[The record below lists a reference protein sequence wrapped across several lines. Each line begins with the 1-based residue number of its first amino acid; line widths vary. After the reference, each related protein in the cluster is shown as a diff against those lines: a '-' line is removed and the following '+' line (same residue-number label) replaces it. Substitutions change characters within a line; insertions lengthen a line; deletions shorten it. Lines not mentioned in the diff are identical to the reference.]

1 MATQKGGTLFSPLI
15 VRLFAVAIFLFGA
28 VLGAFHIPQYTNAYL
43 GKIAPFIQIP
53 ASFFPFRLGLDIR
66 GGTHLVYQADLVNVP
81 AGDKSVS
88 MEALRDVI
96 ERRVNLFGVAE
107 PVVQI
112 ERAGEDRR
120 LIVELAGISDVNQ
133 AIRMIGETP
142 FLEFKSERPKDEADA
157 IIAASMVGEQPDLSA
172 DSLCG
177 ALDFETLL
185 FFMMQF
191 GEDPCFVPTG
201 LTGKH
206 LASARVDFQGSGG
219 VALNPS
225 IALELTDEGS
235 KLFAEITK
243 ENVGK
248 RLAVYLDGA
257 PISAPVVQEE
267 ITGGKAQITGNFT
280 PEGAKALVGRF
291 NAGALPVPITL
302 ISQQTVGP
310 SLGKESLDRSIIAGL
325 YGFLAVMIF
334 MILWYRIPGVIAV
347 LALLFYVSLVL
358 LAFRMIPVT
367 LTVAGIAGFILSIGM
382 AVDANVLIFERL
394 KEELRSGKTLRE
406 GLEEGFRRAWSSIRD
421 SNITSLITCAIL
433 YWFGSSIIQGFALT
447 LAIGILAS
455 MLSAVWVTRIFLRAI
470 AGTRLDNKKFFFL
483 SGLSRLR

>member
-1 MATQKGGTLFSPLI
+1 MATPKGGTLFSPLI

-28 VLGAFHIPQYTNAYL
+28 ALGAFHVPQYTNAYL
-43 GKIAPFIQIP
+43 GKIAPFLQIP
-53 ASFFPFRLGLDIR
+53 ASFFPFRFGLDIR
-66 GGTHLVYQADLVNVP
+66 GGTHLVYQADLANIP
-81 AGDKSVS
+81 AGEKSAS
-88 MEALRDVI
+88 MESLRDVI

-112 ERAGEDRR
+112 ERAGDDRR

-142 FLEFKSERPKDEADA
+142 FLEFKRERPKDEADA
-157 IIAASMVGEQPDLSA
+157 IVAASIAGEQPDLSA

-177 ALDFETLL
+177 ALDFQMLL
-185 FFMMQF
+185 LFMMQF
-191 GEDPCFVPTG
+191 GEDPCFASTG

-206 LASARVDFQGSGG
+206 LKAARVDFQGSGG

-225 IALELTDEGS
+225 IALELTDEGAKIFS
-235 KLFAEITK
+235 EITK

-280 PEGAKALVGRF
+280 PDAAKALVGRF

-310 SLGKESLDRSIIAGL
+310 SLGKESLDRSLVAGL
-325 YGFLAVMIF
+325 YGFLAVTLF

-394 KEELRSGKTLRE
+394 KEELKNGKTLRE

-433 YWFGSSIIQGFALT
+433 YWFGSSIVQGFALT

-470 AGTRLDNKKFFFL
+470 SGIGFDSKRFFFL
-483 SGLSRLR
+483 SGFSKS

>member
-1 MATQKGGTLFSPLI
+1 MATQKSGTLFSPLI

-28 VLGAFHIPQYTNAYL
+28 LLGAFHVPQYTNAYL
-43 GKIAPFIQIP
+43 GKIAPFLQIP
-53 ASFFPFRLGLDIR
+53 ASFFPFRFGLDIR
-66 GGTHLVYQADLVNVP
+66 GGTHLVYQADLANIP
-81 AGDKSVS
+81 AAGKSAS
-88 MEALRDVI
+88 MESLRDVI

-112 ERAGEDRR
+112 ERTGEDRR
-120 LIVELAGISDVNQ
+120 LIVELAGISDVHQ

-142 FLEFKSERPKDEADA
+142 FLEFKSERPQDEADA
-157 IIAASMVGEQPDLSA
+157 IIRASIKEEEVILTA

-185 FFMMQF
+185 LFMMQF
-191 GEDPCFVPTG
+191 GEDPCFVSTG

-225 IALELTDEGS
+225 IALELTDEGA
-235 KLFAEITK
+235 KLFSEITK
-243 ENVGK
+243 QNVGK

-280 PEGAKALVGRF
+280 PDAAKALVGRF

-310 SLGKESLDRSIIAGL
+310 SLGRESLDRSLVAGL
-325 YGFLAVMIF
+325 YGFLAVTIF

-347 LALLFYVSLVL
+347 FALLFYLSLVL
-358 LAFRMIPVT
+358 FVFRMIPVT

-382 AVDANVLIFERL
+382 AVDANILIFERL
-394 KEELRSGKTLRE
+394 KEELRGGKTLRE
-406 GLEEGFRRAWSSIRD
+406 GLDEGFRRAWSSIRD

-433 YWFGSSIIQGFALT
+433 YWFGSSVVQGFALT

-455 MLSAVWVTRIFLRAI
+455 MLSAVWVTRLFLFSLVGTPVERMRIF
-470 AGTRLDNKKFFFL
+470 FM
-483 SGLSRLR
+483 SGFNRS

>member
-1 MATQKGGTLFSPLI
+1 MATQKSGTLFSPFI

-28 VLGAFHIPQYTNAYL
+28 ALGAFHIPQYTNVYL
-43 GKIAPFIQIP
+43 EKIAPFLQIP
-53 ASFFPFRLGLDIR
+53 ASFFPFRFGLDIR
-66 GGTHLVYQADLVNVP
+66 GGTHLVYQADLANIP
-81 AGDKSVS
+81 TGEKSAS
-88 MEALRDVI
+88 MESLRDVI

-112 ERAGEDRR
+112 ERAGDQRR
-120 LIVELAGISDVNQ
+120 LIVELAGISDVSQ

-142 FLEFKSERPKDEADA
+142 FLEFKSERSAEEADA
-157 IIAASMVGEQPDLSA
+157 IIAASMKGEEVVLTA
-172 DSLCG
+172 DSFCG
-177 ALDFETLL
+177 ALDFQTLL
-185 FFMMQF
+185 LFMMQF
-191 GEDPCFVPTG
+191 GEDPCFVSTG

-219 VALNPS
+219 IALNPS
-225 IALELTDEGS
+225 ISLELTDEGAKIFS
-235 KLFAEITK
+235 EITK

-248 RLAVYLDGA
+248 RLAGYLDGA

-310 SLGKESLDRSIIAGL
+310 SLGKESLDRSLVAGL
-325 YGFLAVMIF
+325 YGFLAVTIF
-334 MILWYRIPGVIAV
+334 MVLWYRIPGAIAV

-358 LAFRMIPVT
+358 VVFRMIPVT

-394 KEELRSGKTLRE
+394 KEELKNGKTLRE

-455 MLSAVWVTRIFLRAI
+455 MLSAVWVTRLFLFSL
-470 AGTRLDNKKFFFL
+470 AGTPVARVRTFFM
-483 SGLSRLR
+483 SGFSKG

>member
-1 MATQKGGTLFSPLI
+1 MATPKGGTLFNPLI

-28 VLGAFHIPQYTNAYL
+28 ALGAFHVPQYTNAYL
-43 GKIAPFIQIP
+43 GKIAPFLQIP
-53 ASFFPFRLGLDIR
+53 ASFFQFRFGLDIR
-66 GGTHLVYQADLVNVP
+66 GGTHLVYQADLASIP
-81 AGDKSVS
+81 AGDKNAS
-88 MEALRDVI
+88 MESLRDVI

-112 ERAGEDRR
+112 ERAGDDRR

-142 FLEFKSERPKDEADA
+142 FLEFKRERPKDEADA
-157 IIAASMVGEQPDLSA
+157 IVAASIAGEQPDLSA

-177 ALDFETLL
+177 ALDFQMLL
-185 FFMMQF
+185 LFMMQF
-191 GEDPCFVPTG
+191 GEDPCFASTG

-206 LASARVDFQGSGG
+206 LKAARVDFQGSGG

-225 IALELTDEGS
+225 IALELTDEGAKIFS
-235 KLFAEITK
+235 EITK

-280 PEGAKALVGRF
+280 PDAAKALVGRF

-310 SLGKESLDRSIIAGL
+310 SLGKESLDRSLVAGL
-325 YGFLAVMIF
+325 YGFLAVTLF

-358 LAFRMIPVT
+358 LAFRMMPVT

-447 LAIGILAS
+447 LTIGILAS
-455 MLSAVWVTRIFLRAI
+455 MLSAVWVTRLFLFSL
-470 AGTRLDNKKFFFL
+470 AGTPVARVRTFFMRGF
-483 SGLSRLR
+483 SKG

>member
-1 MATQKGGTLFSPLI
+1 MATPKSGTLFSPPM

-28 VLGAFHIPQYTNAYL
+28 ILGVFHIPQYINPYL
-43 GKIAPFIQIP
+43 GKIAPFLQMP
-53 ASFFPFRLGLDIR
+53 TSFLPFRLGLDIR
-66 GGTHLVYQADLVNVP
+66 GGTHLVYQADLASVP
-81 AGDKSVS
+81 AADKSAS
-88 MEALRDVI
+88 MDSLRDVI

-112 ERAGEDRR
+112 ERSGEERR

-142 FLEFKSERPKDEADA
+142 FLEFKSERTPEDADA
-157 IIAASMVGEQPDLSA
+157 IISASTKGEEASITA

-185 FFMMQF
+185 LFMMQS
-191 GEDPCFVPTG
+191 GEDPCFVSTG

-206 LASARVDFQGSGG
+206 LESARVDFQGSGG
-219 VALNPS
+219 IALNPS
-225 IALELTDEGS
+225 IALELTDEGA

-280 PEGAKALVGRF
+280 PESAKSLVGRF

-302 ISQQTVGP
+302 ISQQTIGP
-310 SLGKESLDRSIIAGL
+310 SLGRESLDRSLVAGL
-325 YGFLAVMIF
+325 YGFLAVTIF

-347 LALLFYVSLVL
+347 FALLFYLSLVL
-358 LAFRMIPVT
+358 LVFRMIPVT

-394 KEELRSGKTLRE
+394 KEELRSGKTLRD

-455 MLSAVWVTRIFLRAI
+455 MLSAVWVTRLFLFSFVGTPIERMRIF
-470 AGTRLDNKKFFFL
+470 FM
-483 SGLSRLR
+483 SGLTK